1 MYDYHVD
8 DGPEDYINDDTNDQ
22 QFHPGGRIQL
32 PEPAENSEEEGI
44 LHGRRGRSSGKEE
57 NATKVW
63 CQKKKDKRKMIG
75 GKVFQKGVGIEE
87 CWLGLGV
94 IYLGRGSHF

>member
-8 DGPEDYINDDTNDQ
+8 DGPENYINDDTNDH

-44 LHGRRGRSSGKEE
+44 LHGRGRRSSGKEKK
-57 NATKVW
+57 ATKVW
-63 CQKKKDKRKMIG
+63 CQKKRIKETWSGEKFFKKGWVLKSVG
-75 GKVFQKGVGIEE
+75 GV
-87 CWLGLGV
+87 
-94 IYLGRGSHF
+94 